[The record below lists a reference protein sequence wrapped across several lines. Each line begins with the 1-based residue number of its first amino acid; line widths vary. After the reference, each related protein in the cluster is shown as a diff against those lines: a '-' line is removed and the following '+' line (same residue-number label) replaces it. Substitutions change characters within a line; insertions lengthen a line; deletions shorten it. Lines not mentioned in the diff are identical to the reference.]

1 MKNPCSPGCPERTE
15 DCHGKCP
22 RYAAFWEKCEE
33 RRKQR
38 EMNRTIRDMREG
50 MRKSL
55 VRKAARQRQW
65 REK

>member
-1 MKNPCSPGCPERTE
+1 MDNPCGKDCPERAE

-22 RYAAFWEKCEE
+22 RYAALWAECEK

-38 EMNRTIRDMREG
+38 ELNRQSRDMREG

-55 VRKAARQRQW
+55 VKKAARQRQW